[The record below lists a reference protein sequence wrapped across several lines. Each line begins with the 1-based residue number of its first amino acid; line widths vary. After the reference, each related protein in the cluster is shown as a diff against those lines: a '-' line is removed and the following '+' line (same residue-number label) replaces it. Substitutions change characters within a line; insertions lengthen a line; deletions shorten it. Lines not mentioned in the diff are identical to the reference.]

1 VALAH
6 VAAVRGQTV
15 TALVTATDA
24 DRKPDQPLASALRI
38 LALRE
43 FFPTPLTAG

>member
-1 VALAH
+1 
-6 VAAVRGQTV
+6 VAAARGQTV

-24 DRKPDQPLASALRI
+24 DRNPDRPLASALRI

-43 FFPTPLTAG
+43 FFPGTLTSK